1 MNYLLRVEHL
11 SKTYFKK
18 NGSSREVLKN
28 ISFSLKKGECF
39 VIIGPNGSGK
49 TTLLRILGL
58 LEPPS
63 GGNMY
68 YDGINLRTLPKKEL
82 ISYRRKFSFVR
93 QKPVVLDTTV
103 YNNIAFGLK
112 VRDFNK
118 KEIDSAIKEIIKL
131 VGLEGMEKKNA
142 RSLSGGEMQRVAIA
156 MNFVVS
162 PEIYLLDEVSA
173 NLDPQNVVLLN
184 ELINTIKQNAE
195 KTIILSTH
203 DKLEAIKFAD
213 KIGVLNNGSFT
224 QVDSPSNIFT
234 NPKDEYTA
242 RFVGYEN
249 IFVGMGKVEP
259 TSGLNKIKINDLT
272 IVASI
277 QKEGEVKACI
287 RPESIVIS
295 KNPQK
300 DVSFRNNFKGIIR
313 EIRDLGNICHVFVQC
328 YSEQFLVSITNN
340 ARKNLNLNVG
350 SQVYISFKATDI
362 TIL

>member
-1 MNYLLRVEHL
+1 MNYLLRVENL

-18 NGSSREVLKN
+18 NTSSKEILKD
-28 ISFSLKKGECF
+28 ISFSVKKGECF
-39 VIIGPNGSGK
+39 VVIGPNGSGK

-58 LEPPS
+58 LEPPTRGS
-63 GGNMY
+63 IY
-68 YDGINLRTLPKKEL
+68 YNGINLLTLPKKEQL
-82 ISYRRKFSFVR
+82 QYRRKFSFVR
-93 QKPVVLDTTV
+93 QKPVVLNTTV

-112 VRDFNK
+112 VRNFNK
-118 KEIDSAIKEIIKL
+118 KEIDSAVKDIIKS
-131 VGLEGMEKKNA
+131 VGLEGMEKKKA
-142 RSLSGGEMQRVAIA
+142 RALSGGEMQRVAIA
-156 MNFVVS
+156 MNFVIS

-173 NLDPQNVVLLN
+173 NLDPQNVSLLN
-184 ELINTIKQNAE
+184 DLITTIKHDSE
-195 KTIILSTH
+195 KTMILSTH

-213 KIGVLNNGSFT
+213 RIGVLNNGLFT
-224 QVDSPSNIFT
+224 QIDSPSNIFT
-234 NPKDEYTA
+234 TPKDEYTA

-249 IFVGMGKVEP
+249 IFAGIGKFEP
-259 TSGLNKIKINDLT
+259 NSGLNKIKINDLT
-272 IVASI
+272 IISSI
-277 QKEGEVKACI
+277 QKEGELKVCI

-300 DVSFRNNFKGIIR
+300 DVSFRNNFKGEVK

-328 YSEQFLVSITNN
+328 RSERFLIAITTN